1 MAHGELSLFDLND
14 RILLGRKV
22 REEHVWS
29 YVKLS
34 ESPLSNRHDPSSKRF
49 GALLDAGAI
58 LEALLFL
65 AQDLTSPA
73 ELCSFQR
80 VRHGWICAAAAK
92 PPSKPVKAL
101 HQTLEGA
108 IFLTLLKLSSATT
121 RPGIPSKQGAIS

>member
-14 RILLGRKV
+14 RILLGGKV

-34 ESPLSNRHDPSSKRF
+34 ESPLSSRHHPSSKRF
-49 GALLDAGAI
+49 SALLEAGAI
-58 LEALLFL
+58 FEALLLL
-65 AQDLTSPA
+65 AQDLTPPA

-80 VRHGWICAAAAK
+80 VCDGWVCAAAAR
-92 PPSKPVKAL
+92 PLSKPVRAL

-121 RPGIPSKQGAIS
+121 RPRISSKQGAIS

>member
-14 RILLGRKV
+14 RILLGGKV

-34 ESPLSNRHDPSSKRF
+34 ESPLSNRLHPSSKRF
-49 GALLDAGAI
+49 SALLEAGAI
-58 LEALLFL
+58 FEALLLL
-65 AQDLTSPA
+65 AQDLTPPA

-80 VRHGWICAAAAK
+80 VCDGWVCVAAAR
-92 PPSKPVKAL
+92 PLSKPVKAL

-121 RPGIPSKQGAIS
+121 RPRIPSSQGAIS